1 MKYLGK
7 TTLLIALL
15 TFACM
20 AQAEK
25 PSADIKKSISKS
37 KRADIEKLLEL
48 TGALRIGSQMSQF
61 FVTEMTKS
69 IKTARPDI
77 PEEMFKV
84 LAEEVNGVINGAM
97 KQKEGF
103 VDLVIPV
110 YDKYYSD
117 ADIKALIKFYQ
128 SDIGKKT
135 IKVMPNLIGESMK
148 IGQAWG
154 QKLGPVIEER
164 VMKRFKEKGFD
175 LAA

>member
-1 MKYLGK
+1 
-7 TTLLIALL
+7 
-15 TFACM
+15 
-20 AQAEK
+20 
-25 PSADIKKSISKS
+25 
-37 KRADIEKLLEL
+37 
-48 TGALRIGSQMSQF
+48 
-61 FVTEMTKS
+61 
-69 IKTARPDI
+69 
-77 PEEMFKV
+77 
-84 LAEEVNGVINGAM
+84 M

-128 SDIGKKT
+128 LDIGKKT
-135 IKVMPNLIGESMK
+135 IKVMPSLIGESMK